1 MPRGLL
7 IIERFYARHLPLARE
22 MATPADLWRPCK
34 SVRGLVAEVAQC
46 DMAIRKLLPE
56 LQSRL

>member
-22 MATPADLWRPCK
+22 MTNNLQTFGDSDL
-34 SVRGLVAEVAQC
+34 S
-46 DMAIRKLLPE
+46 
-56 LQSRL
+56 